1 MALQEKLAA
10 RVDQEDNEEDDIKA
24 QEAQDMLEDLI
35 QSKEKNNGNHSCSQ
49 LEHVSG
55 WFALDFQK

>member
-1 MALQEKLAA
+1 MVGLQEKLAA

-35 QSKEKNNGNHSCSQ
+35 QSKEKNNGNFVCSE
-49 LEHVSG
+49 LEHVS
-55 WFALDFQK
+55 D